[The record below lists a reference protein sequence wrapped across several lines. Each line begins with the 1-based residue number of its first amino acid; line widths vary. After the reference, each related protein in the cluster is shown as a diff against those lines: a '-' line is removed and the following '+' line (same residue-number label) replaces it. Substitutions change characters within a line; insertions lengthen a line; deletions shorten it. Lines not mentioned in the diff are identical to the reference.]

1 MKNRHDYREPEDD
14 SFQRDDRIIDRADYL
29 MDEMRDRQ
37 FERSMSNRPQDG
49 RVCQCE
55 DAPCCGC
62 YSIG

>member
-1 MKNRHDYREPEDD
+1 MKNRHDYHDPEDD
-14 SFQRDDRIIDRADYL
+14 SCQRTDRSIEYADYL

-37 FERSMSNRPQDG
+37 FEQSMNNRPQDG

-62 YSIG
+62 YALG